1 MFKYNLLYQI
11 SNNYVNLTKITQ
23 ISEKNM
29 EPNTIVN
36 ILLSLVVLALF
47 IITLVKLYLR
57 KKDTK
62 LSNLMW
68 LVGFFVCSSLI
79 GIFKATG
86 SSATGISFNILEIL
100 FYIFEFASLFFLMFF
115 TKETFYKNQRSSFKT
130 LLIASII
137 FAITCFTFVLLRL
150 TSESE
155 TVYNSFYL
163 LDASFLGLVIIIVTF
178 WNASASF
185 KVFNLIRDEKI
196 DKHIK
201 LRYRIIAISSI
212 IYGLQGFLTPIHVAI
227 RVYAPI
233 EVYDFTSNIYTFINV
248 FTQLIFASGNYF
260 AWIILGSKIESPVE
274 KQPETDEIETTESE
288 EPKIEQINFIKFF
301 GETLSRKIGKDD
313 LVSRGLILY
322 AIKDEYGS
330 YDTVNFEIL
339 KQTFENSLKERL
351 EKVNIANVDNIC
363 NEMIKELIKN
373 QSLLTMGA
381 V

>member
-1 MFKYNLLYQI
+1 
-11 SNNYVNLTKITQ
+11 
-23 ISEKNM
+23 M

-57 KKDTK
+57 KRETK

-79 GIFKATG
+79 GIFKAAG

-100 FYIFEFASLFFLMFF
+100 FYIFEFTSLFFLIFF
-115 TKETFYKNQRSSFKT
+115 TKETFYKNQRSSFKI
-130 LLIASII
+130 LLIVSII
-137 FAITCFTFVLLRL
+137 FAISCFTFVLLRL
-150 TSESE
+150 TSESV
-155 TVYNSFYL
+155 TTYDNFYL
-163 LDASFLGLVIIIVTF
+163 LDAGFLGLVIIIVTF

-196 DKHIK
+196 DRNIK

-227 RVYAPI
+227 RVYAPL
-233 EVYDFTSNIYTFINV
+233 EVYDFTSNIYTFMNV

-274 KQPETDEIETTESE
+274 TVPEIDEEVTTESAE
-288 EPKIEQINFIKFF
+288 PTEPKIEQINFIKFF
-301 GETLSRKIGKDD
+301 GETLSRKIGKDE
-313 LVSRGLILY
+313 LTSRGLILY

-339 KQTFENSLKERL
+339 KNTFEKTLKERL
-351 EKVNIANVDNIC
+351 EKVNVSNIDNIC